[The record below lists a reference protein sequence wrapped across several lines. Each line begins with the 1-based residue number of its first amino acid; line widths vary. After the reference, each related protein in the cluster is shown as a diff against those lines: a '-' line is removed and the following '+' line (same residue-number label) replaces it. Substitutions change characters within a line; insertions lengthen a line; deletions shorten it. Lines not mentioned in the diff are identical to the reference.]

1 MEDPIST
8 DVALQF
14 CTMVRSLRPSGARP
28 CAIYTTKAYD
38 SYLKLGD
45 MVLERKKS
53 GEETTRVV
61 LVWTLK
67 NFKAYQKEADREV

>member
-14 CTMVRSLRPSGARP
+14 CTMVRSLSSSGARP